1 MPNRLEWINTLG
13 KESGLSI
20 ASAVREGLSASR
32 KWLPPWLLYDAF
44 GCECFEAI
52 TRLPEY
58 YLTRSETEILSRH
71 TGDIVAAAGENICL
85 VEFGG
90 GSGKKTRLLIE
101 ETLTRQNELH
111 YVSIDIA
118 AFDLLDA
125 SQKLLDDYPSLR
137 ITAIAGEY
145 NDSITRIPSHP
156 GARLFLFMGSNIGNL
171 ENSQAI
177 SFLSSVRRIA
187 ETQDRLLV
195 GFDMVKEKAALEAA
209 YNDSQ
214 GITAAFNKNLL
225 VRINR
230 ELEGDFEIEK
240 FSHIAI
246 YNEKQHR
253 IEMRLVSECE
263 QTARIKKLNMSVP
276 FEKGEYIHTEN
287 SYKYT
292 CESFRA
298 IAESSGFEMHK
309 IWFDER
315 EWFAVAM
322 LEPK

>member
-1 MPNRLEWINTLG
+1 MPNRLEWINLLE
-13 KESGLSI
+13 KEPMLNV
-20 ASAVREGLSASR
+20 ASAVREGLGAPR

-44 GCECFEAI
+44 GCEFFEAI

-58 YLTRSETEILSRH
+58 YLTRSETEILSEH
-71 TGDIVAAAGENICL
+71 AEDIIAAAGENICI

-101 ETLTRQNELH
+101 ETLKRQNELH

-118 AFDLLDA
+118 AFELLDA
-125 SQKLLDDYPSLR
+125 SQRLMDDYPPIR
-137 ITAIAGEY
+137 ITAIAAEY
-145 NDSITRIPSHP
+145 NDSIEKIPSHS
-156 GARLFLFMGSNIGNL
+156 GVRFFLFMGSNIGNL
-171 ENSQAI
+171 ENTQAV

-187 ETQDRLLV
+187 EPRDRMLI
-195 GFDMVKEKAALEAA
+195 GFDMVKEKAVLEAA
-209 YNDSQ
+209 YNDSA

-230 ELEGDFEIEK
+230 ELEGDFEIER

-263 QTARIKKLNMSVP
+263 QAAHIKKLNMSVP

-309 IWFDER
+309 IWFDKK